1 MHLDFYPLTIL
12 PTYGI
17 IAGLESQIV
26 KQKSAGF
33 PLFKVKPSVGCI
45 ACEFTDL

>member
-1 MHLDFYPLTIL
+1 MHLDFYPVTIL

-33 PLFKVKPSVGCI
+33 PLFKVKPSVWPT
-45 ACEFTDL
+45 ASTLTDL